1 MKVHLVDG
9 TFELFRCFYGAP
21 RATSPSGR
29 EVGAV
34 RGLLQTLA
42 ALLRGPDVT
51 HVAVAVDQAA
61 AIPVREGEDPGVT
74 AQHGLAAEA
83 IRALGLV
90 IWPMVKRYQA
100 DDALA
105 TAAVRWK
112 DAPGV
117 EQVVICTPDKDLA
130 QCVSGSKVVLLD
142 RIRARTTDEA
152 GVLERYGVE
161 PRSIPDFLALAG
173 DAVDGL
179 PGLPGF
185 GPKSAGT
192 LLRRYIRIEEIPGDA
207 SVWDV
212 DVRGKER
219 LARTLRERMKEA
231 LLYRELTTLALDVP
245 LVETFA
251 DLEWKGAPRAALEV
265 FCDEIGDRSVLDRIP
280 RWL

>member
-1 MKVHLVDG
+1 
-9 TFELFRCFYGAP
+9 
-21 RATSPSGR
+21 TS
-29 EVGAV
+29 
-34 RGLLQTLA
+34 
-42 ALLRGPDVT
+42 
-51 HVAVAVDQAA
+51 
-61 AIPVREGEDPGVT
+61 
-74 AQHGLAAEA
+74 QHGLAAEA

-105 TAAVRWK
+105 TAACRWR
-112 DAPGV
+112 DASGV
-117 EQVVICTPDKDLA
+117 EQVVVCTPDKDLA
-130 QCVSGSKVVLLD
+130 QCVSGSRVVLLD
-142 RIRARTTDEA
+142 RIRDRTTDEA
-152 GVLERYGVE
+152 GVLERYGVT

-192 LLRRYIRIEEIPGDA
+192 LLRRYGRIEEIPHDA
-207 SVWDV
+207 SAWDV

-245 LVETFA
+245 LPETLEE
-251 DLEWKGAPRAALEV
+251 LEWKGARRDVLEA
-265 FCDEIGDRSVLDRIP
+265 FCDEIGDRSVLERIP
-280 RWL
+280 RWRD